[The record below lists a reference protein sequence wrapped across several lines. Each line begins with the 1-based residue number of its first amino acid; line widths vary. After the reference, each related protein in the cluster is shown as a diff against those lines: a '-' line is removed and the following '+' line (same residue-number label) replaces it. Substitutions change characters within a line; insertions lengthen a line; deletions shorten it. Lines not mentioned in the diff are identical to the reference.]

1 MDSRKAADVLGVDV
15 GFVMRAVR
23 KGQLRAARIGR
34 ALRIRGVDLLAFLD
48 AHPARDEH
56 GKPLRAD
63 GNETRQR
70 LNTQLARAEA
80 SHVGG

>member
-1 MDSRKAADVLGVDV
+1 VLS
-15 GFVMRAVR
+15 AVR

-48 AHPARDEH
+48 AHPARDAN

-63 GNETRQR
+63 GNETQQR
-70 LNTQLARAEA
+70 LNNQPARTEA